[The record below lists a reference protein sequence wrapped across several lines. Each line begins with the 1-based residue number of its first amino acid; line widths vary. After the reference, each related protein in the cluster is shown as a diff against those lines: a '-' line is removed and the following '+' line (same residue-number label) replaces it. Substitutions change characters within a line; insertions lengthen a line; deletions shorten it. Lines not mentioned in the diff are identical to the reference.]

1 MKKLYIFF
9 SATVISIALLG
20 FVSTANFAS
29 AYIIEDL
36 NFQNEGDIVVGPGKT
51 EVLLSPGDNYTRE
64 ILISNRS
71 GAKKLFTIK
80 VEDFRG
86 SEDPGAT
93 VEFLGTEKGPYSL
106 KDYVKPEIGE
116 IILNHGQR
124 LRLPV
129 TISIPQDAEP
139 GGLYGA
145 VMISASNIDEGDAKI
160 EKDTVGTKM
169 KIITRIASL
178 LFVKIKGDV
187 FQEGVLKGFETSK
200 DFYEKGPIPFK
211 LLFENTGNIH
221 LSPYGAIEVKNILGA
236 KVGEAQVDPWFVM
249 PKSERTRE
257 IKWNSNFLFGRYTA
271 LLTLNRGY
279 DDIID
284 TKEFSFWVIPWKIVL
299 IGIIG
304 LILLLWLFIWLVTHL
319 EFKKKRDNNAN
330 IPPQSPNIPP
340 PVLQNPSIK

>member
-1 MKKLYIFF
+1 MKKINVILFFALFFGIF
-9 SATVISIALLG
+9 SLIHPMTV
-20 FVSTANFAS
+20 S

-51 EVLLSPGDNYTRE
+51 EVLLSPGDNYTKE

-71 GAKKLFTIK
+71 GEKKLFTIE

-116 IILNHGQR
+116 IILSHGQR

-129 TISIPQDAEP
+129 SISIPQNAEP

-145 VMISASNIDEGDAKI
+145 VMISASNLDEGGAKI

-169 KIITRIASL
+169 IIITRVASL
-178 LFVKIKGDV
+178 FFVRVKGEVIEAGALKDFKIN
-187 FQEGVLKGFETSK
+187 K
-200 DFYEKGPIPFK
+200 DFYEKGPISFNI
-211 LLFENTGNIH
+211 LSENSGNVH
-221 LSPYGAIEVKNILGA
+221 LSPYGVIEVKNILGA
-236 KVGEAQVDPWFVM
+236 KVGEAQVDPWFTM

-257 IKWNSNFLFGRYTA
+257 IKWNASFLFGKYTA
-271 LLTLNRGY
+271 KISLNRGY
-279 DDIID
+279 KDIID
-284 TKEFSFWVIPWKIVL
+284 TASFSFWVIPWRIILIVS
-299 IGIIG
+299 IG
-304 LILLLWLFIWLVTHL
+304 LILLIWLLVWVASHFEL
-319 EFKKKRDNNAN
+319 KKK
-330 IPPQSPNIPP
+330 
-340 PVLQNPSIK
+340 IK